1 MYKLSTEGVRGG
13 VDLFHFAV
21 GFAGF
26 VFTVGGVVISSPC
39 VMCSGLLLSAWAL
52 AYFFVN
58 NEER

>member
-1 MYKLSTEGVRGG
+1 MFDLRVEGVRGA

-26 VFTVGGVVISSPC
+26 AFAAGGVVISSPC
-39 VMCSGLLLSAWAL
+39 VGCMGLLLFAWGV

-58 NEER
+58 NDEV